1 MGLDISLMTS
11 VYSANI
17 THNLNEMAGAAGIYK
32 YLWRPEEVGI
42 YYAEN
47 LIDPLTKGL
56 EELKNNP
63 EEYKKYNSENGY
75 GMYEDFVEFVE
86 NYICACKKYPDSFVK
101 ADR

>member
-47 LIDPLTKGL
+47 LIDPFTKG
-56 EELKNNP
+56 
-63 EEYKKYNSENGY
+63 
-75 GMYEDFVEFVE
+75 
-86 NYICACKKYPDSFVK
+86 
-101 ADR
+101 